1 MIPTIARRVETQ
13 QSDSL
18 AAISQFVGFWFKSLR
33 RSCTFFLGNP
43 VARENLELL
52 DVNPIGEKISLAGHA
67 AGLLPCGSEQIVVS
81 FVSQRYDIRTI
92 SGRLTCV
99 ILRDSGGD

>member
-1 MIPTIARRVETQ
+1 
-13 QSDSL
+13 
-18 AAISQFVGFWFKSLR
+18 
-33 RSCTFFLGNP
+33 
-43 VARENLELL
+43 LL

>member
-1 MIPTIARRVETQ
+1 MIPTIGRRVETQ

-18 AAISQFVGFWFKSLR
+18 AAVTQFVGFPFNPLPS
-33 RSCTFFLGNP
+33 STFFLGNP

-81 FVSQRYDIRTI
+81 FVRQRYDIRTI
-92 SGRLTCV
+92 SERLTCV

>member
-18 AAISQFVGFWFKSLR
+18 AAVSQFVGFRFKSLR
-33 RSCTFFLGNP
+33 SCAFFLGNP

-52 DVNPIGEKISLAGHA
+52 DVNPIGEKLSLAGRA
-67 AGLLPCGSEQIVVS
+67 AGLLPSGSEQIVVS
-81 FVSQRYDIRTI
+81 FVRQRYDIRTI
-92 SGRLTCV
+92 WGS
-99 ILRDSGGD
+99 

>member
-18 AAISQFVGFWFKSLR
+18 AAVVNLSGFGLIPAELHVLPR
-33 RSCTFFLGNP
+33 EP

-52 DVNPIGEKISLAGHA
+52 DVNPIGEKLSPAGHA
-67 AGLLPCGSEQIVVS
+67 AGLLRCGSEQIVVS
-81 FVSQRYDIRTI
+81 FVRRRYDIRTI
-92 SGRLTCV
+92 S
-99 ILRDSGGD
+99 DS